1 MSEPKETRPV
11 NIMTFVYMAVSL
23 LMIQLISG
31 ILMLKFMPEPDMHG
45 TFGDMF
51 GAVNTAFSGL
61 ALAGIIY
68 TIILQ
73 QRSLSLQQRELELT
87 RNELKRTAE
96 ANEAQQEWVEAQAQ
110 ASEISAVIGL
120 ADKLHDT
127 FSHQLSRIPRESS
140 DEDRARRKAISK
152 KILFLENLMEA
163 TFQKKFGHSVEDL
176 LHRGRTKA
184 E

>member
-1 MSEPKETRPV
+1 MSNTKEPRPV
-11 NIMTFVYMAVSL
+11 NIMTFWYMAISL
-23 LMIQLISG
+23 LTIQFISG
-31 ILMLKFMPEPDMHG
+31 YLMLKYMPAPDAHG

-51 GAVNTAFSGL
+51 GSVNTAFSGL

-87 RNELKRTAE
+87 RNELSRTAE
-96 ANEAQQEWVEAQAQ
+96 ANEAQQEWVEAQAH
-110 ASEISAVIGL
+110 ASEITAVIGL

-127 FSHQLSRIPRESS
+127 FTHQLSRIPRDST

-163 TFQKKFGHSVEDL
+163 TFQRKFGHSVDDL
-176 LHRGRTKA
+176 LGRSKKPDA
-184 E
+184 